1 MSETYYTID
10 SLQAANSV
18 GYMIKR
24 CGVLMNQIAEERFE
38 SQSISFTQWVVLA
51 QLAQH
56 PHLTPTELSTHL
68 GHDMGALTRLVDDL
82 QQKKL
87 VRRER
92 SEEDRRAVRI
102 TVTAEGRRLAK
113 TAKVPVLEL
122 ANRLV
127 EPYSRAE
134 TELLISLL
142 QRLLAHMESVAEQ
155 PVRPQSSAARA
166 RQSGARR
173 RTR

>member
-1 MSETYYTID
+1 MSAPYYTID

-18 GYMIKR
+18 GYLIKR
-24 CGVLMNQIAEERFE
+24 CGVLMNQIAEERFK
-38 SQSISFTQWVVLA
+38 SQSITFTQWVVLA
-51 QLAQH
+51 QLTQH

-87 VRRER
+87 LRRER

-102 TVTAEGRRLAK
+102 TLTAEGRRLAQ
-113 TAKVPVLEL
+113 TAKAHVLEL

-127 EPYSRAE
+127 EPYSKSE
-134 TELLISLL
+134 TELLIGLL
-142 QRLLAHMESVAEQ
+142 QRMLAHMEKIAEQ
-155 PVRPQSSAARA
+155 PAAA
-166 RQSGARR
+166 GAADLPVGQSGTRR